1 MFSSSILLNINTT
14 DLIFIPAFFT
24 DDVSWDL
31 YVSTWDWSNRY
42 ITSKRERVYYQRIL
56 TPKSVLVKVGAMQPS
71 FFTYFNEVFQYTPV
85 KNAFEFIILLFN
97 GLEFKENGTVREV
110 LMKNST
116 HALAKY
122 FSFRYYKYFAK
133 HACNYLFKY
142 FENKFNFLLILF

>member
-1 MFSSSILLNINTT
+1 M
-14 DLIFIPAFFT
+14 
-24 DDVSWDL
+24 
-31 YVSTWDWSNRY
+31 
-42 ITSKRERVYYQRIL
+42 
-56 TPKSVLVKVGAMQPS
+56 LVKVGAMQPS

-122 FSFRYYKYFAK
+122 FSFRLYKYFAK
-133 HACNYLFKY
+133 HACNYLLNTSRISVIF
-142 FENKFNFLLILF
+142 F